1 MKKFTFVLIL
11 ALIANFMLIGAAF
24 ADVSEQDVKEAIK
37 ITEKLRKLS
46 DRNDIEGIKK
56 YYSDNYKSHDG
67 YNKDQIMEIF
77 ETARKLYPSSKTK
90 ETIKK
95 VDVEGDLIKI
105 YIDEI
110 STTKFTVKG
119 EDASYTENGKIK
131 GKMVSSA
138 DYSMTYKKENDSLVV
153 VADEIFS
160 EVTDIRYGEAMD
172 ADFKMEAPKTLK
184 PKEEFTVKTTL
195 IVPEDRVA
203 VGSIGHDKI
212 VYPVEK
218 YWDPY
223 RAIDATGI
231 LERVMIANNDN
242 INEYAN
248 ATYAFIKT
256 AKAKKGEKKKYRA
269 VISGMGFYVQRMNM
283 EKTKNENKG

>member
-1 MKKFTFVLIL
+1 MKKITLLISL
-11 ALIANFMLIGAAF
+11 ALIVNFMLIGAAF
-24 ADVSEQDVKEAIK
+24 ANISEQDVKEAIK

-46 DRNDIEGIKK
+46 DKNDIEGIKK

-119 EDASYTENGKIK
+119 EDASYTEKGKIK
-131 GKMVSSA
+131 GKMVSVA

-172 ADFKMEAPKTLK
+172 VDFKMDAPKTLK

-195 IVPEDRVA
+195 IIPEDRVA

-212 VYPVEK
+212 VYPTEK

-223 RAIDATGI
+223 RAIDSTGI
-231 LERVMIANNDN
+231 LERVMIANNEN
-242 INEYAN
+242 TNEYAN
-248 ATYAFIKT
+248 ATYAFIK
-256 AKAKKGEKKKYRA
+256 AAGPKSKSKYKA

>member
-1 MKKFTFVLIL
+1 MKKFTSIL
-11 ALIANFMLIGAAF
+11 VSALIVNFMLIGAAF
-24 ADVSEQDVKEAIK
+24 ANISEQDVQEAIK

-46 DRNDIEGIKK
+46 DKNDIEGIKK

-67 YNKDQIMEIF
+67 YNKDQVMEIF

-119 EDASYTENGKIK
+119 EDASYTEKGKIK
-131 GKMVSSA
+131 GKMVSVA

-160 EVTDIRYGEAMD
+160 EVTDIRYGEAME
-172 ADFKMEAPKTLK
+172 ADFKMDAPKTLK
-184 PKEEFTVKTTL
+184 PKEEFTVKITL
-195 IVPEDRVA
+195 VVPEDRVA
-203 VGSIGHDKI
+203 MGSIGHDKI

-223 RAIDATGI
+223 RAIDSTGI
-231 LERVMIANNDN
+231 LERVMIANGDN
-242 INEYAN
+242 TNEYAN
-248 ATYAFIKT
+248 ATYAFIKS
-256 AKAKKGEKKKYRA
+256 AGPKSKSKYKA

>member
-1 MKKFTFVLIL
+1 MKKFTSIL
-11 ALIANFMLIGAAF
+11 VSALIVNFMLIGAAF
-24 ADVSEQDVKEAIK
+24 ANISEQDVQEAIK

-46 DRNDIEGIKK
+46 DKNDIEGIKK

-67 YNKDQIMEIF
+67 YNKDQVMEIF

-119 EDASYTENGKIK
+119 EDASYTEKGKIK
-131 GKMVSSA
+131 GKMVSVA
-138 DYSMTYKKENDSLVV
+138 DYSMTYKKENDSLLV

-160 EVTDIRYGEAMD
+160 EVTDIRYGEAME
-172 ADFKMEAPKTLK
+172 ADFKMDAPKTLK
-184 PKEEFTVKTTL
+184 PKEEFTVKITL
-195 IVPEDRVA
+195 VVPEDRVA

-223 RAIDATGI
+223 RAIDSTGI
-231 LERVMIANNDN
+231 LERVMIANGDN
-242 INEYAN
+242 TNEYAN
-248 ATYAFIKT
+248 ATYAFIKS
-256 AKAKKGEKKKYRA
+256 AGPKSKSKYKA

>member
-1 MKKFTFVLIL
+1 MKKFTSIL
-11 ALIANFMLIGAAF
+11 VSALIVNFMLIGAAF
-24 ADVSEQDVKEAIK
+24 ANISEQDVQEAIK

-46 DRNDIEGIKK
+46 DKNDIEGIKK

-67 YNKDQIMEIF
+67 YNKNQIMEIF

-119 EDASYTENGKIK
+119 EDASYTEKGKIK
-131 GKMVSSA
+131 GKMVSVA
-138 DYSMTYKKENDSLVV
+138 DYSMTYKKENDSLLV

-160 EVTDIRYGEAMD
+160 EVTDIRYGEAME
-172 ADFKMEAPKTLK
+172 ADFKMDAPKTLK

-195 IVPEDRVA
+195 VVPEDRVA

-223 RAIDATGI
+223 RAIDSTGI
-231 LERVMIANNDN
+231 LERVMIANGDN
-242 INEYAN
+242 TNEYAN
-248 ATYAFIKT
+248 ATYAFIKS
-256 AKAKKGEKKKYRA
+256 AGPKSKSKYKA

>member
-1 MKKFTFVLIL
+1 MKKFTFLLIS
-11 ALIANFMLIGAAF
+11 ALIINFACYSAAF
-24 ADVSEQDVKEAIK
+24 ADVTEKDVKEVIK

-46 DRNDIEGIKK
+46 DKNDIEGISK
-56 YYSDNYKSHDG
+56 YYSDNYKSADG
-67 YNKDQIMEIF
+67 YNKDQILEIF

-119 EDASYTENGKIK
+119 EDASYTEKGKIK
-131 GKMVSSA
+131 GKMVSVA
-138 DYSMTYKKENDSLVV
+138 DYSMTYKKENDSLLV

-160 EVTDIRYGEAMD
+160 EVTDIRYGEAME
-172 ADFKMEAPKTLK
+172 ADFKMDAPKTLK
-184 PKEEFTVKTTL
+184 PKEEFTVKITL
-195 IVPEDRVA
+195 VVPEDRVA

-223 RAIDATGI
+223 RAIDSTGI
-231 LERVMIANNDN
+231 LERVMIANGDN
-242 INEYAN
+242 TNEYAN
-248 ATYAFIKT
+248 ATYAFIKS
-256 AKAKKGEKKKYRA
+256 AGPKSKSKYKA

-283 EKTKNENKG
+283 EKTQNENKG

>member
-1 MKKFTFVLIL
+1 MKKFTSIL
-11 ALIANFMLIGAAF
+11 VSALIVNFMLIGAAF
-24 ADVSEQDVKEAIK
+24 ANISEQDVQEAIK

-46 DRNDIEGIKK
+46 DKNDIEGIKK

-119 EDASYTENGKIK
+119 EDASYTEKGKIK
-131 GKMVSSA
+131 GKMVSVA
-138 DYSMTYKKENDSLVV
+138 DYSMTYKKENDSLLV

-160 EVTDIRYGEAMD
+160 EVTDIRYGEAME
-172 ADFKMEAPKTLK
+172 ADFKMDAPKTLK
-184 PKEEFTVKTTL
+184 PKEEFTVKITL
-195 IVPEDRVA
+195 VVPEDRVA
-203 VGSIGHDKI
+203 MGSIGHDKI

-231 LERVMIANNDN
+231 LERVMIANGDN
-242 INEYAN
+242 TNEYAN
-248 ATYAFIKT
+248 ATYAFIKS
-256 AKAKKGEKKKYRA
+256 AGPKSKSKYKA

>member
-1 MKKFTFVLIL
+1 MKKFTSIL
-11 ALIANFMLIGAAF
+11 VSALIVNFMLIGAAF
-24 ADVSEQDVKEAIK
+24 ANISEQDVQEAIK

-46 DRNDIEGIKK
+46 DKNDIEGIKK

-119 EDASYTENGKIK
+119 EDASYTEKGKIK
-131 GKMVSSA
+131 GKMVSVA
-138 DYSMTYKKENDSLVV
+138 DYSMTYKKENDSLLV

-160 EVTDIRYGEAMD
+160 EVTDIRYGEAME
-172 ADFKMEAPKTLK
+172 ADFKMDAPKTLK

-195 IVPEDRVA
+195 VVPEGRVA

-223 RAIDATGI
+223 RAIDSTGI
-231 LERVMIANNDN
+231 LERVMIANGDN
-242 INEYAN
+242 TNEYAN
-248 ATYAFIKT
+248 ATYAFIKS
-256 AKAKKGEKKKYRA
+256 AGPKSKSKYKA

>member
-1 MKKFTFVLIL
+1 MKKFTSIL
-11 ALIANFMLIGAAF
+11 VSALIVNFMLIGAAF
-24 ADVSEQDVKEAIK
+24 ANISEQDVQEAIK

-46 DRNDIEGIKK
+46 DKNDIEGIKK

-67 YNKDQIMEIF
+67 YNKDQVMEIF

-160 EVTDIRYGEAMD
+160 EVTDIRYGEAME

-223 RAIDATGI
+223 RAIDSTGI
-231 LERVMIANNDN
+231 LERVMIANGDN
-242 INEYAN
+242 TNEYAN
-248 ATYAFIKT
+248 ATYAFIKS
-256 AKAKKGEKKKYRA
+256 AGPKSKSKYKA

>member
-1 MKKFTFVLIL
+1 MKKFTSIL
-11 ALIANFMLIGAAF
+11 VSALIVNFMLIGAAF
-24 ADVSEQDVKEAIK
+24 AEINEKDVQEAIK

-46 DRNDIEGIKK
+46 DKNDIEGIKK

-119 EDASYTENGKIK
+119 EDASYTEKGKIK
-131 GKMVSSA
+131 GKMVSVA
-138 DYSMTYKKENDSLVV
+138 DYSMTYKKENDSLLV

-160 EVTDIRYGEAMD
+160 EVTDIRYGEAME
-172 ADFKMEAPKTLK
+172 ADFKMDAPKTLK
-184 PKEEFTVKTTL
+184 PKEEFTVKITL
-195 IVPEDRVA
+195 VVPEDRVA
-203 VGSIGHDKI
+203 MGSIGHDKI

-223 RAIDATGI
+223 RAIDSTGI
-231 LERVMIANNDN
+231 LERVMIANGDN
-242 INEYAN
+242 TNEYAN
-248 ATYAFIKT
+248 ATYAFIKS
-256 AKAKKGEKKKYRA
+256 AGPKSKSKYKA

>member
-1 MKKFTFVLIL
+1 MKKFTSIL
-11 ALIANFMLIGAAF
+11 VSALIVNFMLIGAAF
-24 ADVSEQDVKEAIK
+24 ANISEQDVQEAIK

-46 DRNDIEGIKK
+46 DKNDIEGIKK

-119 EDASYTENGKIK
+119 EDASYTEKGKIK
-131 GKMVSSA
+131 GKMVSVA
-138 DYSMTYKKENDSLVV
+138 DYSMTYKKENDSLLV

-160 EVTDIRYGEAMD
+160 EVTDIRYGEAME
-172 ADFKMEAPKTLK
+172 ADFKMDAPKTLK

-223 RAIDATGI
+223 RAIDSTGI
-231 LERVMIANNDN
+231 LERVMIANGDN
-242 INEYAN
+242 TNEYAN
-248 ATYAFIKT
+248 ATYAFIKS
-256 AKAKKGEKKKYRA
+256 AGPKSKSKYKA

>member
-1 MKKFTFVLIL
+1 MKKFTSILVL
-11 ALIANFMLIGAAF
+11 ALIVNFMLIGAAF
-24 ADVSEQDVKEAIK
+24 ANISEQDVQEAIK

-46 DRNDIEGIKK
+46 DKNDIEGIKK

-67 YNKDQIMEIF
+67 YNKDQVMEIF

-119 EDASYTENGKIK
+119 EDASYTEKGKIK
-131 GKMVSSA
+131 GKMVSVA
-138 DYSMTYKKENDSLVV
+138 DYSMTYKKENDSLLV

-160 EVTDIRYGEAMD
+160 EVTDIRYGEAME
-172 ADFKMEAPKTLK
+172 ADFKMDAPKTLK
-184 PKEEFTVKTTL
+184 PKEEFTVKITL
-195 IVPEDRVA
+195 VVPEDRVA
-203 VGSIGHDKI
+203 MGSIGHDKI

-223 RAIDATGI
+223 RAIDSTGI
-231 LERVMIANNDN
+231 LERVMIANGDN
-242 INEYAN
+242 TNEYAN
-248 ATYAFIKT
+248 ATYAFIKS
-256 AKAKKGEKKKYRA
+256 AGPKSKSKYKA

>member
-1 MKKFTFVLIL
+1 MKKFTFLLIS
-11 ALIANFMLIGAAF
+11 ALIINFACYSAAF
-24 ADVSEQDVKEAIK
+24 ADVTEKDVKEVIK

-46 DRNDIEGIKK
+46 DKNDIEGISK
-56 YYSDNYKSHDG
+56 YYSDNYKSADG
-67 YNKDQIMEIF
+67 YNKDQILEIF

-95 VDVEGDLIKI
+95 VDIKDDLIKI

-110 STTKFTVKG
+110 STTKILVKG
-119 EDASYTENGKIK
+119 DDAAYTEKGKIK
-131 GKMVSSA
+131 GKMVSVA
-138 DYSMTYKKENDSLVV
+138 DYSMTYKKENDNWMV
-153 VADEIFS
+153 VADEIY
-160 EVTDIRYGEAMD
+160 EEATDIRYGEAME

-184 PKEEFTVKTTL
+184 PNEEFTVKTTL
-195 IVPEDRVA
+195 VVPENRVA

-212 VYPVEK
+212 VYPTEK

-223 RAIDATGI
+223 RAIDSTGI
-231 LERVMIANNDN
+231 LERVMIANDKN

-256 AKAKKGEKKKYRA
+256 VDTKDKKAKKYRA

-283 EKTKNENKG
+283 EKSNNENKG

>member
-1 MKKFTFVLIL
+1 MKKFTSILVL
-11 ALIANFMLIGAAF
+11 ALIVNFMLIGAAF
-24 ADVSEQDVKEAIK
+24 ANISEQDVQEAIK

-46 DRNDIEGIKK
+46 DKNDIEGIKK

-119 EDASYTENGKIK
+119 EDASYTEKGKIK
-131 GKMVSSA
+131 GKMVSVA
-138 DYSMTYKKENDSLVV
+138 DYSMTYKKENDSLLV

-160 EVTDIRYGEAMD
+160 EVTDIRYGEAME
-172 ADFKMEAPKTLK
+172 ADFKMDAPKTLK
-184 PKEEFTVKTTL
+184 PKEEFTVKITL
-195 IVPEDRVA
+195 VVPEDRVA

-223 RAIDATGI
+223 RAIDSTGI
-231 LERVMIANNDN
+231 LERVMIANGDN
-242 INEYAN
+242 TNEYAN
-248 ATYAFIKT
+248 ATYAFIKS
-256 AKAKKGEKKKYRA
+256 AGPKSKSKYKA

>member
-1 MKKFTFVLIL
+1 MKKFTSIL
-11 ALIANFMLIGAAF
+11 VSALIVNFMLIGAAF
-24 ADVSEQDVKEAIK
+24 ANISEQDVQEAIK

-46 DRNDIEGIKK
+46 DKNDIEGIKK

-119 EDASYTENGKIK
+119 EDASYTEKGKIK
-131 GKMVSSA
+131 GKMVSVA
-138 DYSMTYKKENDSLVV
+138 DYSMTYKKENDSLLV

-160 EVTDIRYGEAMD
+160 EVTDIRYGEAMEV
-172 ADFKMEAPKTLK
+172 DFKMDAPKTLK

-195 IVPEDRVA
+195 VVPEDRVA

-223 RAIDATGI
+223 RAIDSTGI
-231 LERVMIANNDN
+231 LERVMIANGDN
-242 INEYAN
+242 TNEYAN
-248 ATYAFIKT
+248 ATYAFIKS
-256 AKAKKGEKKKYRA
+256 AGPKSKSKYKA

>member
-1 MKKFTFVLIL
+1 MKKFTSIL
-11 ALIANFMLIGAAF
+11 VSALIVNFMLIGAAF
-24 ADVSEQDVKEAIK
+24 ANISEQDVQEAIK

-46 DRNDIEGIKK
+46 DKNDIEGIKK

-119 EDASYTENGKIK
+119 EDASYTEKGKIK
-131 GKMVSSA
+131 GKMVSVA
-138 DYSMTYKKENDSLVV
+138 DYSMTYKKENDSVLV

-160 EVTDIRYGEAMD
+160 EVTDIRYGEAME
-172 ADFKMEAPKTLK
+172 ADFKMDAPKTLK
-184 PKEEFTVKTTL
+184 PKEEFTVKITL
-195 IVPEDRVA
+195 VVPEDRVA

-223 RAIDATGI
+223 RAIDSTGI
-231 LERVMIANNDN
+231 LERVMIANGDN
-242 INEYAN
+242 TIEYAN
-248 ATYAFIKT
+248 ATYAFIKIT
-256 AKAKKGEKKKYRA
+256 GPKSKSKYKAE
-269 VISGMGFYVQRMNM
+269 ISGMGFCDQRMNM
-283 EKTKNENKG
+283 EKTQNKNKG

>member
-1 MKKFTFVLIL
+1 MKKFTSVLVL

-24 ADVSEQDVKEAIK
+24 ANISEQDVQEAIK

-46 DRNDIEGIKK
+46 DKNDIEGIKK

-119 EDASYTENGKIK
+119 EDASYTEKGKIK
-131 GKMVSSA
+131 GKMVSVA
-138 DYSMTYKKENDSLVV
+138 DYSMTYKKENDSLLV

-160 EVTDIRYGEAMD
+160 EVTDIRYGEAME
-172 ADFKMEAPKTLK
+172 ADFKMDAPKTLK
-184 PKEEFTVKTTL
+184 PKEEFTVKITL
-195 IVPEDRVA
+195 VVPEDRVA

-223 RAIDATGI
+223 RAIDSTGI
-231 LERVMIANNDN
+231 LERVMIANGDN
-242 INEYAN
+242 TNEYAN
-248 ATYAFIKT
+248 ATYAFIKS
-256 AKAKKGEKKKYRA
+256 AGPKSKSKYKA

>member
-1 MKKFTFVLIL
+1 MKKFTSIL
-11 ALIANFMLIGAAF
+11 VSALIVNFMLIGAAF
-24 ADVSEQDVKEAIK
+24 ANISEQDVQEAIK

-46 DRNDIEGIKK
+46 DKNDIEGIKK

-67 YNKDQIMEIF
+67 YNKDQVMEIF

-119 EDASYTENGKIK
+119 EDASYTEKGKIK
-131 GKMVSSA
+131 GKMVSVA
-138 DYSMTYKKENDSLVV
+138 DYSMTYKKENDSLLV

-160 EVTDIRYGEAMD
+160 EVTDIRYGEAME
-172 ADFKMEAPKTLK
+172 ADFKMDAPKTLK
-184 PKEEFTVKTTL
+184 PKEEFTVKITL
-195 IVPEDRVA
+195 VVPEDRVA
-203 VGSIGHDKI
+203 MGSIGHDKI

-223 RAIDATGI
+223 RAIDSTGI
-231 LERVMIANNDN
+231 LERVMIANGDN
-242 INEYAN
+242 TNEYAN
-248 ATYAFIKT
+248 ATYAFIKS
-256 AKAKKGEKKKYRA
+256 AGPKSKSKYKA

>member
-1 MKKFTFVLIL
+1 MKKFTSVLVS
-11 ALIANFMLIGAAF
+11 ALIVNFMLIGAAF
-24 ADVSEQDVKEAIK
+24 ANISEQDVQEAIK

-46 DRNDIEGIKK
+46 DKNDIEGIKK

-67 YNKDQIMEIF
+67 YNKDQVMEIF

-119 EDASYTENGKIK
+119 EDASYTEKGKIK
-131 GKMVSSA
+131 GKMVSVA
-138 DYSMTYKKENDSLVV
+138 DYSMTYKKENDSLLV

-160 EVTDIRYGEAMD
+160 EVTDIRYGEAME
-172 ADFKMEAPKTLK
+172 ADFKMDAPKTLK
-184 PKEEFTVKTTL
+184 PKEEFTVKITL
-195 IVPEDRVA
+195 VVPEDRVA

-223 RAIDATGI
+223 RAIDSTGI
-231 LERVMIANNDN
+231 LERVMIANGDN
-242 INEYAN
+242 TNEYAN
-248 ATYAFIKT
+248 ATYAFIKS
-256 AKAKKGEKKKYRA
+256 AGPKSKSKYKA

>member
-1 MKKFTFVLIL
+1 MKKFTFILIL
-11 ALIANFMLIGAAF
+11 VLLLNFAFCSTAF
-24 ADVSEQDVKEAIK
+24 AVVDEQDIKETIK

-46 DRNDIEGIKK
+46 DKNDIEGIKK

-119 EDASYTENGKIK
+119 EDASYTEKGKIK
-131 GKMVSSA
+131 GKMVSLA
-138 DYSMTYKKENDSLVV
+138 DYSMTYKKENNSWVV
-153 VADEIFS
+153 IADEIFS
-160 EVTDIRYGEAMD
+160 ESTDIRYGEAMD
-172 ADFKMEAPKTLK
+172 VEFKMEAPETIK

-195 IVPEDRVA
+195 VVPEDRVA

-223 RAIDATGI
+223 RAIDSTGI
-231 LERVMIANNDN
+231 LERVMIANDKNL
-242 INEYAN
+242 NEYAN
-248 ATYAFIKT
+248 ATYAFIKS
-256 AKAKKGEKKKYRA
+256 ADKKSKSKYKA
-269 VISGMGFYVQRMNM
+269 VISGMGFYVQRINM
-283 EKTKNENKG
+283 EKTKDENKG

>member
-1 MKKFTFVLIL
+1 MKKFTSIL
-11 ALIANFMLIGAAF
+11 VSALIVNFMLIGAAF
-24 ADVSEQDVKEAIK
+24 ANISEQDVQEAIK

-46 DRNDIEGIKK
+46 DKNDIEGIKK

-119 EDASYTENGKIK
+119 EDASYTEKGKIK
-131 GKMVSSA
+131 GKMVSVA
-138 DYSMTYKKENDSLVV
+138 DYSMTYKKENDSLLV

-160 EVTDIRYGEAMD
+160 EVTDIRYGEAME
-172 ADFKMEAPKTLK
+172 ADFKMDAPKTLK

-195 IVPEDRVA
+195 VVPEDRVA

-223 RAIDATGI
+223 RAIDSAGI
-231 LERVMIANNDN
+231 LERVMIANGDN
-242 INEYAN
+242 TNEYAN
-248 ATYAFIKT
+248 ATYAFIKS
-256 AKAKKGEKKKYRA
+256 AGPKSKSKYKA

>member
-1 MKKFTFVLIL
+1 MKKFTSIL
-11 ALIANFMLIGAAF
+11 VSALIVNFMLIGAAF
-24 ADVSEQDVKEAIK
+24 ANISEQDVQEAIK

-46 DRNDIEGIKK
+46 DKNDIEGIKK

-119 EDASYTENGKIK
+119 EDASYTEKGKIK
-131 GKMVSSA
+131 GKMVSVA
-138 DYSMTYKKENDSLVV
+138 DYSMTYKKENDSLLV

-160 EVTDIRYGEAMD
+160 EVTDIRYGEAME
-172 ADFKMEAPKTLK
+172 ADFKMDAPKTLK

-195 IVPEDRVA
+195 VVPEDRVA

-223 RAIDATGI
+223 RAIDSTGI
-231 LERVMIANNDN
+231 LERVMIANGDN
-242 INEYAN
+242 TNEYAN
-248 ATYAFIKT
+248 ATYAFIKS
-256 AKAKKGEKKKYRA
+256 AGPKSKSKYKA

>member
-1 MKKFTFVLIL
+1 MKKFTSIL
-11 ALIANFMLIGAAF
+11 VSALIVNFMLIGAAF
-24 ADVSEQDVKEAIK
+24 ANISEQDVQEAIK

-46 DRNDIEGIKK
+46 DKNDIEGIKK

-119 EDASYTENGKIK
+119 EDASYTEKGKIK
-131 GKMVSSA
+131 GKMVSVA
-138 DYSMTYKKENDSLVV
+138 DYSMTYKKENDSLLV

-160 EVTDIRYGEAMD
+160 EVTDIRYGEAME
-172 ADFKMEAPKTLK
+172 ADFKMDAPKTLK
-184 PKEEFTVKTTL
+184 PKEEFTVKITL
-195 IVPEDRVA
+195 VVPEDRVA

-223 RAIDATGI
+223 RAIDSTGI
-231 LERVMIANNDN
+231 LERVMIANGDN
-242 INEYAN
+242 TNEYAN
-248 ATYAFIKT
+248 ATYAFIKS
-256 AKAKKGEKKKYRA
+256 AGPKSKSKYKA

>member
-1 MKKFTFVLIL
+1 MKKFTSIL
-11 ALIANFMLIGAAF
+11 VSALIVNFMLIGAAF
-24 ADVSEQDVKEAIK
+24 ANISEQDVQEAIK

-46 DRNDIEGIKK
+46 DKNDIEGIKK

-119 EDASYTENGKIK
+119 EDASYTEKGKIK
-131 GKMVSSA
+131 GKMVSVA
-138 DYSMTYKKENDSLVV
+138 DYSMTYKKENDSLLV

-160 EVTDIRYGEAMD
+160 EVTDIRYGEAME
-172 ADFKMEAPKTLK
+172 ADFKMDAPKTLK
-184 PKEEFTVKTTL
+184 PKEEFTVKITL
-195 IVPEDRVA
+195 VVPEDRVA
-203 VGSIGHDKI
+203 MGSIGHDKI

-223 RAIDATGI
+223 RAIDSTGI
-231 LERVMIANNDN
+231 LERVMIANGDN
-242 INEYAN
+242 TNEYAN
-248 ATYAFIKT
+248 ATYAFIKS
-256 AKAKKGEKKKYRA
+256 AGPKSKSKYKA